1 MLSSQYE
8 AGFSL
13 VELMIVV
20 LIVGILVAI
29 AVPIFNASKAAA
41 QQKTCFANQRTIEGA
56 FQTALSST
64 GVTPTVGAVDNSNS
78 LITGGFIKT
87 AQHCPATAVTDYYS
101 VDSRGSIGLSAA
113 DPHPLYT
120 SVAP

>member
-1 MLSSQYE
+1 MAMLRSE
-8 AGFSL
+8 WGFSL

-29 AVPIFNASKAAA
+29 AVPIFNASKATA

-56 FQTALSST
+56 FQTALAST
-64 GVTPTVGAVDNSNS
+64 GVTPTVGVVDSTNS

-87 AQHCPATAVTDYYS
+87 AQHCPALSVASYYL
-101 VDSRGSIGLSAA
+101 VDSTGGIVLASG